1 MGIKGYS
8 YGQSVQISM
17 FSKMDT
23 FLTVYWLVLA
33 TLLSEIQMANLDG
46 WRLNST
52 ASSQLE
58 MVIDKEGPG
67 TRKLTF

>member
-17 FSKMDT
+17 FSEMDT
-23 FLTVYWLVLA
+23 VLTVYWLVLA

-46 WRLNST
+46 
-52 ASSQLE
+52 
-58 MVIDKEGPG
+58 
-67 TRKLTF
+67 

>member
-23 FLTVYWLVLA
+23 VPTVYWLVLA
-33 TLLSEIQMANLDG
+33 TLLSEIQKQTLAD
-46 WRLNST
+46 
-52 ASSQLE
+52 E
-58 MVIDKEGPG
+58 D
-67 TRKLTF
+67 

>member
-23 FLTVYWLVLA
+23 VLHSVLA
-33 TLLSEIQMANLDG
+33 
-46 WRLNST
+46 
-52 ASSQLE
+52 
-58 MVIDKEGPG
+58 G
-67 TRKLTF
+67 TGNTGE